1 MNGLMGIDLGT
12 SSIKTVI
19 IDTSGNL
26 LARATREYN
35 IDTSHPGWAEQDTT
49 KWYTAMVETM
59 QEAVS
64 ESGLASGQIQGIGL
78 SGQMHGVVCV
88 DKDGHA
94 IRPAIIWADQR
105 SVAQVDR
112 INRALG
118 EKRLG
123 DLTANPVATGFMLPS
138 WLWLV
143 ENEPETVNKTAHIL
157 LPKDYLRFLL
167 TGNLGTDPS
176 DASGTLLF
184 DTVHRKWSGPMLET
198 FLVDQTLLPPIHDS
212 SEVAG
217 GLSRQVANLTGMRA
231 GIPVVFGGADQ
242 PVQALSHG
250 IIDPGWLSSTIG
262 TGGQLLAPV
271 RVPVHDPELRVH
283 SFCHVLPKRWYLLAA
298 TLSAGLSLRWLRDNM
313 FMGASYQELAD
324 SAYEVKDTEGLFF
337 LPHLAGERTPYMD
350 PQSRGCFWGMTLRH
364 HRVHFIRAVME
375 GVVFSLR
382 EGLDIIQETGVPI
395 ERVVASGGSTN
406 HRLWLELTANVF
418 NRPIYQT
425 KNFESSAHGAAMLA
439 GIGTGIYPDARTACE
454 KAVHWSDQV
463 VLPQAQEHERLEKLY
478 IQFLK
483 LYPALK
489 SLC

>member
-19 IDTSGNL
+19 IDTDGNL
-26 LARATREYN
+26 LARAAREYD
-35 IDTSHPGWAEQDTT
+35 ICTAHPGWAEQDPI

-59 QEAVS
+59 QSAVS
-64 ESGLASGQIQGIGL
+64 EAGLAPGQIQGIGL

-88 DKDGHA
+88 DKDGKVV
-94 IRPAIIWADQR
+94 RQAIIWADQR

-112 INRALG
+112 INRTLG
-118 EKRLG
+118 KKRLG
-123 DLTANPVATGFMLPS
+123 ELTANPVATGFMLPS
-138 WLWLV
+138 WMWLV
-143 ENEPETVNKTAHIL
+143 ENEPETVSNTAHIL

-176 DASGTLLF
+176 DASATSLF
-184 DTVHRKWSGPMLET
+184 DPARRRWSEPILET
-198 FLVDQTLLPPIHDS
+198 FLVDRTLLPAIHDS
-212 SEVAG
+212 YEVAG
-217 GLSRQVANLTGMRA
+217 GLKQQVAGATGMRA

-262 TGGQLLAPV
+262 TGGQLLAPLQS
-271 RVPVHDPELRVH
+271 PVYDPELRVH
-283 SFCHVLPKRWYLLAA
+283 SFCHILPERWYLEAA
-298 TLSAGLSLRWLRDNM
+298 TLAAGLSLRWLRNNL
-313 FMGASYQELAD
+313 FQGSTYQELAD
-324 SAYEVKDTEGLFF
+324 FASEVKDTEGLLF

-350 PQSRGCFWGMTLRH
+350 PESKGCFWGMTLRH
-364 HRVHFIRAVME
+364 HRGHFIRAVME

-406 HRLWLELTANVF
+406 HHLWLELTANVF
-418 NRPIYQT
+418 NRQIYQT
-425 KNFESSAHGAAMLA
+425 KNLKSSAHGAAMLA

-454 KAVHWSDQV
+454 KAVHWSDQIV
-463 VLPQAQEHERLEKLY
+463 VPQAQEHERLEKLY
-478 IQFLK
+478 EQFRK

-489 SLC
+489 SIS